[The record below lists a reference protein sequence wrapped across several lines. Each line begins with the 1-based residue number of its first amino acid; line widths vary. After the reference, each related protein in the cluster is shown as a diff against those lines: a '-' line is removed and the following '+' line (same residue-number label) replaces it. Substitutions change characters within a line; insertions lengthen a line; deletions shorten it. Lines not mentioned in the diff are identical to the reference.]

1 MPLAVGLTERL
12 ILAYRIQNS
21 ECGIHK
27 MKILK
32 AQPSLSD
39 QVYDAIVDEICDGT
53 LPAGS
58 HLVQEQLAK
67 RLRVSRQPVQ
77 QAMALLKADG
87 MVEEVGRRGLWV
99 TPLDADLMRRH
110 YDIRAALDGLAARM
124 AATRVAAAQEL
135 GGRFARSASD
145 ILERGEQAVADGDV
159 AGQVRHDMALHT
171 LIYEM
176 SGNPLLALTAEPHW
190 RFLRRAMGEVLR
202 RATLPREIWRQH
214 AEIVDAIA
222 GGDADRAET
231 LMVDHDLAAAKTL
244 RAALDAPASNPTNP

>member
-1 MPLAVGLTERL
+1 
-12 ILAYRIQNS
+12 
-21 ECGIHK
+21 
-27 MKILK
+27 MKLLK

-135 GGRFARSASD
+135 GGRFARSAGD

>member
-124 AATRVAAAQEL
+124 AATRVAAA
-135 GGRFARSASD
+135 RSASD

>member
-1 MPLAVGLTERL
+1 
-12 ILAYRIQNS
+12 
-21 ECGIHK
+21 
-27 MKILK
+27 
-32 AQPSLSD
+32 
-39 QVYDAIVDEICDGT
+39 
-53 LPAGS
+53 
-58 HLVQEQLAK
+58 
-67 RLRVSRQPVQ
+67 
-77 QAMALLKADG
+77 
-87 MVEEVGRRGLWV
+87 
-99 TPLDADLMRRH
+99 
-110 YDIRAALDGLAARM
+110 
-124 AATRVAAAQEL
+124 
-135 GGRFARSASD
+135 
-145 ILERGEQAVADGDV
+145 
-159 AGQVRHDMALHT
+159 MALHT